1 MTDIRLY
8 HKVCK
13 YKKKIIVKFSFVFTW
28 FLIHENDQFVANF
41 FIKKDYEL
49 LVFLERGYYV
59 YREGIILF
67 LSKNYLLFRADS

>member
-49 LVFLERGYYV
+49 LVFFRER
-59 YREGIILF
+59 ILCVSRGNYSILIKK
-67 LSKNYLLFRADS
+67 LSALSSR